1 MNIFEVLPALDSI
14 IGKVIQD
21 PNQAG
26 NLKLELQKLDV
37 QKEIAKYKT
46 QAAWLSNK
54 SPMVA
59 GAIPCILWM
68 VSIVI
73 FFNHIVSPL
82 LMAAGLSLPV
92 LELPAYYTDLAAT
105 IVLGLFAKK
114 AWDTSEIRVGGFHS
128 PRREEDPPYPVVP
141 PPAVEHRASAIPKDD
156 PNYHDK
162 RYAKLLERYGE
173 NK

>member
-1 MNIFEVLPALDSI
+1 MNIFEVLPALEGI

-26 NLKLELQKLDV
+26 NLKLELEKLDV
-37 QKEIAKYKT
+37 QREIERYRT

-54 SPMVA
+54 SPLVA

-68 VSIVI
+68 VSVVI
-73 FFNHIVSPL
+73 AFNHILAPL
-82 LMAAGLSLPV
+82 LMAAGLKLPV

-114 AWDTSEIRVGGFHS
+114 AWDASDIRIGGFHS
-128 PRREEDPPYPVVP
+128 PMKKEDPPPMAAKV
-141 PPAVEHRASAIPKDD
+141 SAIPKDD
-156 PNYHDK
+156 PEYHDK
-162 RYAKLLERYGE
+162 RYAELVEKYS

>member
-1 MNIFEVLPALDSI
+1 MNVLELVPALESI

-26 NLKLELQKLDV
+26 NLKLELAKLDV
-37 QKEIAKYKT
+37 QQEIEKYRT

-54 SPMVA
+54 SPLVA

-68 VSIVI
+68 VSVVI
-73 FFNHIVSPL
+73 FFNHILAPL
-82 LMAAGLSLPV
+82 LMAAGLEIPT

-114 AWDTSEIRVGGFHS
+114 AWDTSDIHIGGFHS
-128 PRREEDPPYPVVP
+128 PRKQEDPPPMAAKPQV
-141 PPAVEHRASAIPKDD
+141 STIPRDD
-156 PNYHDK
+156 PEYHDK
-162 RYAKLLERYGE
+162 RYQELLDKY
-173 NK
+173 K